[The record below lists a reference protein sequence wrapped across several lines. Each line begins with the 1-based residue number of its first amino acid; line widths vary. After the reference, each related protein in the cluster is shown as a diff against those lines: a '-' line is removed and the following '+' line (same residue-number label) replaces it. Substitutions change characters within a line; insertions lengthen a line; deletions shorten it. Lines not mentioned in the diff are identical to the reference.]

1 LPVFRKH
8 RKYKEISEKPLKLIL
23 CFTIGITDPGFM
35 GRGNKDGNYGRRM
48 MDRREFMNSRPDY
61 GRG

>member
-1 LPVFRKH
+1 M
-8 RKYKEISEKPLKLIL
+8 KYKEISEKTLKLIL

-48 MDRREFMNSRPDY
+48 MDGSSYYGDRRGFMNSRPDY